1 MEAELCNIPTCLAQ
15 AEVQASELGQSL
27 RAPRGAQHSGAEAQK
42 ELKLT
47 PELRGF

>member
-1 MEAELCNIPTCLAQ
+1 MEAELCNIPICLVQAQ
-15 AEVQASELGQSL
+15 VQASEQGQRLG
-27 RAPRGAQHSGAEAQK
+27 AAWGMQHSGAEAQK